1 LSRRNENIKNQNLL
15 LYLTKIDKSQLNI
28 KLMLGSKLKELRETK
43 GLVQREIAAL
53 LQVDTA
59 FISKAEK
66 EEKQVSEKHI
76 ECIAKFYEIDESELK
91 SIWLADKILKIL
103 NNEMNATQVLKIVE
117 YNIKRRK

>member
-1 LSRRNENIKNQNLL
+1 
-15 LYLTKIDKSQLNI
+15 
-28 KLMLGSKLKELRETK
+28 MLGSKLKELRETK

-66 EEKQVSEKHI
+66 EEKQISEKHI

-117 YNIKRRK
+117 TNIKRRK